1 MNTIFKNIF
10 SILMIILGKFLYRL
24 RIIIFYFK
32 RIYFFHF
39 FIKYLI
45 KKFFFRYA
53 SDIDF
58 RYHWNSKHDINSYFN
73 FKKFKS
79 RELGGEIRNCIKI
92 PSKRFYI
99 LENTKTNLNIKFGFY
114 FEVNYKNKI
123 NGSVLVE
130 DINKNYLVKLVDL
143 TFGYWHDSWLSLN
156 KKKKFK
162 IINNTD
168 VDLFFSYSCKAL
180 QTKKIKNII
189 HLVLDSMN
197 MQTIGL
203 GKKNTPMPNILNFFN
218 KGIIY
223 SNCFSSSEW
232 TLPWTHSY
240 LKGEMPSKHRFTDPK
255 NSKQLYSSYKDN
267 IFDLIIRNNYSL
279 VGFGPRPIYS
289 PFWNNVQNF
298 DKFFPTD
305 GSFEKKLDLLNVS
318 KKIIENIEVKNSN
331 NFFFAHLL
339 DSHNPWSNRGCGE
352 DYEMGPVR
360 SCDPYTLFHHRR
372 LGEYDTKAEPIFEK
386 KISNQLNKYYFA
398 KVKTIDRN
406 LTFLINYL
414 KIKNLLK
421 STVFILSSDHGQT
434 FHGGPNHLL
443 NFKKTNVPLM
453 IFHPD
458 FKNKKVNEIV
468 NNSVYLNYLVKLIL
482 NKKNNNL
489 LKSEFSNKNK
499 KKTMISESIYA
510 NRYKVTI
517 RSKKFSYHLSCFF
530 NKEKDII
537 DMTTIFYEN
546 IFTFRENKKL
556 KNNKSIINFRI
567 FLKEH
572 LLKNFK
578 GEVKWSS

>member
-1 MNTIFKNIF
+1 MFKYF
-10 SILMIILGKFLYRL
+10 FDVSILILRKLLYPR
-24 RIIIFYFK
+24 RIVVFYFK
-32 RIYFFHF
+32 KIYGLHF
-39 FIKYLI
+39 FAKHLI
-45 KKFFFRYA
+45 KIFFFKYT
-53 SDIDF
+53 SDIDLRF
-58 RYHWNSKHDINSYFN
+58 YWNRNHDINSYFN
-73 FKKFKS
+73 FKKFES
-79 RELGGEIRNCIKI
+79 RELGNELRNCIKI
-92 PSKRFYI
+92 PSKKFYI
-99 LENTKTNLNIKFGFY
+99 LETTKANLNLKFGFY
-114 FEVNYKNKI
+114 FETNYKNKI
-123 NGSVLVE
+123 DGSIFVE
-130 DINKNYLVKLVDL
+130 DINKNYLVKLKDL
-143 TFGYWHDSWLSLN
+143 TFSYWHDAWINSN

-162 IINNTD
+162 IINNTNL
-168 VDLFFSYSCKAL
+168 DLFFSYTSKKL

-189 HLVLDSMN
+189 HLVLDSMD

-203 GKKNTPMPNILNFFN
+203 GKKNTLMPNTLDFFN
-218 KGIIY
+218 KSIIY

-232 TLPWTHSY
+232 TLPWTCSY
-240 LKGEMPSKHRFTDPK
+240 LKGEMPSKHRLTDPK
-255 NSKQLYSSYKDN
+255 NSKQLNSPYKDN

-279 VGFGPRPIYS
+279 VGFGPRPIYN

-331 NFFFAHLL
+331 NFFYAHLL
-339 DSHNPWSNRGCGE
+339 DSHFPWSNRGCGE
-352 DYEMGPVR
+352 DYEMGPFR
-360 SCDPYTLFHHRR
+360 SCDPYTLYHRR
-372 LGEYDTKAEPIFEK
+372 LGQQDTKAEPIFEK
-386 KISNQLNKYYFA
+386 KISNQLNKYFSA

-421 STVFILSSDHGQT
+421 STVIILSSDHGQA

-458 FKNKKVNEIV
+458 FKNKKVNEIT
-468 NNSVYLNYLVKLIL
+468 NNSVYLNYLVKLII

-489 LKSEFSNKNK
+489 LKSEFVNKNK
-499 KKTMISESIYA
+499 KRTMISESIYG

-530 NKEKDII
+530 NKEKNII

-546 IFTFRENKKL
+546 IFNFRENKKL

-572 LLKNFK
+572 LLKNFI
-578 GEVKWSS
+578 GEVKWFA